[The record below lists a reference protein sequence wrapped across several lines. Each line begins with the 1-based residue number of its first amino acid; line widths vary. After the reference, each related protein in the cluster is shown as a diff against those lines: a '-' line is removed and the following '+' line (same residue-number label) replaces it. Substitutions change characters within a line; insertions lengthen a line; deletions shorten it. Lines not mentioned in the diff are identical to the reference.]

1 MRGAAR
7 IVRLLAG
14 IARRLPPQLVH
25 RHARINGEPGVITYL
40 DGRPWAALVI
50 DTDGE
55 RIQAVYRILN
65 PDKLAGLA
73 PAG

>member
-1 MRGAAR
+1 MHTN
-7 IVRLLAG
+7 L
-14 IARRLPPQLVH
+14 
-25 RHARINGEPGVITYL
+25 
-40 DGRPWAALVI
+40 RPTICVATSVAFWVVCQSTHAALVI